1 MKLKWIKIV
10 FAVSALW
17 DGLLAITFLF
27 FSPAIYDYFRISHPN
42 HFGYIHFPVLLMIV
56 FALLYWRVATDP
68 VKFRE
73 LIPYG
78 MGLKVSYCA
87 VVFYHQATGGIPPM
101 WISFAWFDIF
111 SLFLFFVAWRTV
123 KKLSMLP

>member
-17 DGLLAITFLF
+17 DGLLALTFLF
-27 FSPAIYDYFRISHPN
+27 FSAALYDYFRIPYPN

-56 FALLYWRVATDP
+56 FALIYWRIAMDP
-68 VKFRE
+68 VKFRV

-78 MGLKVSYCA
+78 MGLKISYCA
-87 VVFYHQATGGIPPM
+87 VVFYHQATGGIPSM
-101 WISFAWFDIF
+101 WIPFAWFDLL
-111 SLFLFFVAWRTV
+111 SLLLFILAWRTV
-123 KKLSMLP
+123 KKVP